1 MITGRRMNGSRRF
14 LPAIFCAALFLSGW
28 AMAEGVSMQL
38 EDQGHGA
45 YRLEG
50 HISVNATPYQ
60 TWKVLTDYENISKF
74 VSSLRKSQIR
84 ESSIERVLLEQEALG
99 KKFFISKK
107 IQVLLQVTEFPYRR
121 IDFEDTLKKD
131 FAYYK
136 GSWEI
141 QNTDA
146 GLDIVYRLDCER
158 LFIVPNFIAKDA
170 LKKSAEELLAD
181 VRREILRRNEGG
193 CCHEKESSE

>member
-1 MITGRRMNGSRRF
+1 MKLGRRMKGSRSF
-14 LPAIFCAALFLSGW
+14 WPTTIVCAILFMGGW
-28 AMAEGVSMQL
+28 ARAEAISMQL

-50 HISVNATPYQ
+50 HINVKATAYQ
-60 TWKVLTDYENISKF
+60 TWKVLTDYENISNF
-74 VSSLRKSQIR
+74 VSSLRKSEIKD
-84 ESSIERVLLEQEALG
+84 SSTERVLLEQEALG

-107 IQVLLQVTEFPYRR
+107 ISVLLQVTEVPYKR
-121 IDFEDTLKKD
+121 IDFEDTLNKD

-141 QNTDA
+141 RNTDI
-146 GLDIVYRLDCER
+146 GLDVVYHLDCQR

-170 LKKSAEELLAD
+170 LKKSAEDLLAD
-181 VRREILRRNEGG
+181 VQKEILRRLKEGYT
-193 CCHEKESSE
+193 HE